1 MYIIFF
7 LVSSVF
13 ATGWEARSL
22 KESTYGRDN
31 TFCQVGDK
39 RIQIEIRSA
48 ASQTESVE
56 KKYGESLFYYRED
69 DQKSEP
75 KLLPLNQE
83 KLNTYRLFEGES
95 PLCSKSQG
103 FAIGPDKVAV
113 LFLKENRPFKDK
125 LALQLFQ
132 TKTGGPIN
140 AVDTEYM
147 VDKAL
152 STTDG
157 FLFRTHVDRL
167 GLESGKTKIQ
177 DINYTYQDRDFSY
190 WMKYSTT
197 GFAVMPSESFQQ
209 FQWKDSFQSEAKFLE
224 FSGWNEK
231 EKMFKN
237 SVLYV
242 AVNYKLKKECILL
255 VPEKIKIS
263 GLEAGWRCH

>member
-13 ATGWEARSL
+13 ASGWETRSL
-22 KESTYGRDN
+22 KESTYSRDN
-31 TFCQVGDK
+31 TFCQMGNK

-48 ASQTESVE
+48 APQTESVE
-56 KKYGESLFYYRED
+56 KKYGDTLFYYRED

-83 KLNTYRLFEGES
+83 KLNTYRFFEGKS
-95 PLCSKSQG
+95 TLCSKSQG
-103 FAIGPDKVAV
+103 FAVGPDKLAV

-125 LALQLFQ
+125 LALQLFN
-132 TKTGGPIN
+132 TKSQEPEN
-140 AVDTEYM
+140 AVDTEFM
-147 VDKAL
+147 VDKTL
-152 STTDG
+152 ITTDG
-157 FLFRTHVDRL
+157 FLFRTHADRL

-177 DINYTYQDRDFSY
+177 DIDYTFQDRDFSF
-190 WMKYSTT
+190 WMKYSTS

-209 FQWKDSFQSEAKFLE
+209 FQWKDYFQSEAEFLE